1 VDCEGGSSLKWKS
14 KDGVPMTYIA
24 RLLTWLI
31 CSTLFIFQLTG
42 CSGGGSRGNPGP
54 ETVSIKGVA
63 QAGPIDGKVTIYE
76 LDANGNKVMPPLGTQ
91 EDVKDGVFNISVPK
105 GDHPIIIAASGTYK
119 DEATGAIVDMKGQE
133 LTQIVADTQQSSD
146 VPVTPT
152 TTFVADMVHEKI
164 RKGELLRMDAKGAI
178 EESSQ
183 KVAQLFG
190 VDPDTIKAVPKP
202 PTQMDSLSN
211 EGKAALLLTAISQ
224 AMKDGK
230 LTPDKGVNPIEAIK
244 SFSSALAQKSEENK
258 KISGDDFQTDPKLE
272 NFGNQWSTKL
282 KEARDSVIR
291 SVNLEL
297 PVGWKAPKAD
307 VGVGSVN
314 FPPVAQG
321 GFVEIVD
328 TEPSAGLRATDPN
341 QDLLT
346 FVVVKQGSKGD
357 IVFINANRG
366 LFRYV
371 PRSNQ
376 FGSDS
381 FTYKVSDGFLEST
394 TVTVQLNRV
403 PKNGVFA
410 QNCYLNGKIFSAL
423 PNGSG
428 FCIGDNLYY
437 ISNQPYP
444 GLDKT
449 GTGLS
454 GSKFYSNGNLANGY
468 LGGKVYKDGEFL
480 NGINP
485 ADNRFYI
492 AGEIGNGEINGIVY
506 YYGLPA
512 NGYVDGT
519 LVISGIKQDI
529 PQTGFYTAY
538 LPATNT
544 YINFNDGILA
554 NGVIDGKCFSKGYKT
569 SGFVDEKLCYHG
581 VLTSGC
587 FFGGAGFGGIGDSS
601 PNFKLNK
608 AYCYK
613 DGLPVNGIC
622 GTFRASENKLYCING
637 EPVEGFFDGKCFKF
651 DALYFP
657 KNGWIDDKYCLAGE
671 SAPYLS
677 FRPQPESE
685 ASELISSL
693 KFDKRAVGTSETARF
708 TVTNFGAVTALSL
721 AVSMTA
727 QLEHSHDWSWSTMI
741 NEENNP
747 FTISENT
754 CINSLEAKSTCTISV
769 RFEPKSAGNFRA
781 ELSLAYKFGT
791 FDLHLKRVLM
801 GQGFEPG
808 KLAFDGTSSV
818 DFPNTA
824 VGAQVPNRVIVIKN
838 IGSENVSNLK
848 VLKTRAPFEIGAS
861 TCPTASYSFLAG
873 KATCAVTIH
882 FSPHSVGP
890 QKGNLIVEYSS
901 AQGPGRVSIDLQG
914 LSLPRNNSVCGRLG
928 DICDDIG
935 QPVDDNFICGNPGN
949 GCYDNKAAMEHGQ
962 AKLPDETPIVLVTN
976 KNGFKIWKELFG
988 ERIIHASGLWKSN
1001 AYGGGWQM
1009 KLNPNGKGFSDD
1021 YFIDI
1026 DQLSGRACAPNGT
1039 LPSVFIDDTTPDLKF
1054 APGFCLYYDGGTRAS
1069 LGKKQCMANWDLP
1082 DCKMRNDR
1090 LVPQG
1095 VFGIDFLGWWR
1106 PLEIRLLATPVGGGK
1121 WYVGNVLT
1129 CRLKG
1134 MRLPTFFEIDN
1145 RVNDINF
1152 PLNDFPLEDGNPSPN
1167 LPFPKPA
1174 FADTHGVPPVG
1185 DQVAGPYLSF
1195 TATSFNSPANTD
1207 PGGSSYWT
1215 YPYSYRGR
1223 GFSEYLGI
1231 RCVLP

>member
-1 VDCEGGSSLKWKS
+1 MDYEGGSSLKWKS
-14 KDGVPMTYIA
+14 KEGIPMIYLA

-42 CSGGGSRGNPGP
+42 CSGGGSGGNPTLNQGK
-54 ETVSIKGVA
+54 EKVSIRGVA
-63 QAGPIDGKVTIYE
+63 QAGPINGSVNIYE
-76 LDANGNKVMPPLGTQ
+76 MGPNGERGKFLGAQNT
-91 EDVKDGVFNISVPK
+91 DNGVFEIDIQKTENPV
-105 GDHPIIIAASGTYK
+105 IIEADGTYV
-119 DEATGAIVDMKGQE
+119 DETTGLKVNMQGHVLKQILPNATENTDA
-133 LTQIVADTQQSSD
+133 
-146 VPVTPT
+146 PVTPV
-152 TTFVADMVHEKI
+152 TTFVADMVQEKI
-164 RKGELLRMDAKGAI
+164 EKGLLLRMDVERDIK
-178 EESSQ
+178 ESNQ

-190 VDPDTIKAVPKP
+190 VDLDTIKAVPKP
-202 PTQMDSLSN
+202 PTQMDSQSK
-211 EGKAALLLTAISQ
+211 EGKAAFLLTAISQ
-224 AMKDGK
+224 AMKDGG
-230 LTPDKGVNPIEAIK
+230 LTPDQGVNPVEALK
-244 SFSSALAQKSEENK
+244 KLSSALAQKKEDEQRM
-258 KISGDDFQTDPKLE
+258 SGSDFVSDPKLQ
-272 NFGNQWSTKL
+272 NFVIKWATKL
-282 KEARDSVIR
+282 KEAREKVAVDKGIT
-291 SVNLEL
+291 L
-297 PVGWKAPKAD
+297 PANWAPPRAD
-307 VGVGSVN
+307 VGKDSVN
-314 FPPVAQG
+314 YAPEAMSDFIK
-321 GFVEIVD
+321 IVD
-328 TEPSAGLRATDPN
+328 EAPEKGLTASDRNGDV
-341 QDLLT
+341 LT
-346 FVVVKQGSKGD
+346 FKIVIPPSKG
-357 IVFINANRG
+357 VVEFTNQNTG
-366 LFRYV
+366 TFRYI
-371 PRSNQ
+371 PTSNQ

-381 FTYKVSDGFLEST
+381 FTFKVSDGLLESR
-394 TVTVQLNRV
+394 VFTVQLNRV
-403 PKNGVFA
+403 PENGVF
-410 QNCYLNGKIFSAL
+410 NNECYFKGIVVSQLLNGKGL
-423 PNGSG
+423 
-428 FCIGDNLYY
+428 CIGDGFYY
-437 ISNQPYP
+437 ISNQPHP
-444 GLDKT
+444 GLDRT

-506 YYGLPA
+506 DSGLPA
-512 NGYVDGT
+512 NGYVDGA
-519 LVISGIKQDI
+519 LVISGVKQDI

-538 LPATNT
+538 LPATNM

-569 SGFVDEKLCYHG
+569 SGFVDGKLCYDG
-581 VLTSGC
+581 VLKSGC
-587 FFGGAGFGGIGDSS
+587 FFGGGGVGSGVGGFS

-651 DALYFP
+651 DAHYFP
-657 KNGWIDDKYCLAGE
+657 KSGWIDDKYCLAGE

-685 ASELISSL
+685 FESTSSL
-693 KFDKRAVGTSETARF
+693 EFDKRAVGTSETARF

-721 AVSMTA
+721 AVSMT
-727 QLEHSHDWSWSTMI
+727 

-754 CINSLEAKSTCTISV
+754 CITSLEAKSTCTISV

-791 FDLHLKRVLM
+791 FDLNRTLVLM

-808 KLAFDGTSSV
+808 NLAFDGTSRV

-838 IGSENVSNLK
+838 VGSEKVWNLK

-861 TCPTASYSFLAG
+861 TCPTDLAG
-873 KATCAVTIH
+873 KATCTVTIH

-890 QKGNLIVEYSS
+890 QMGNLKVEYSS
-901 AQGPGRVSIDLQG
+901 AQGPGRVSMDLQG

-928 DICDDIG
+928 DICDDIV
-935 QPVDDNFICGNPGN
+935 QPVDSNFVCGNPGN

-976 KNGFKIWKELFG
+976 KNGFKVWKELSG

-1001 AYGGGWQM
+1001 VYGGGWQM
-1009 KLNPNGKGFSDD
+1009 KLNPNGKGFSDE

-1054 APGFCLYYDGGTRAS
+1054 APGFCLYYDGGTLAA
-1069 LGKKQCMANWDLP
+1069 LGKKQCMANWELP

-1095 VFGIDFLGWWR
+1095 IFGIDFLGWWR

-1152 PLNDFPLEDGNPSPN
+1152 PLKDFPLEDGNPSPN

-1174 FADTHGVPPVG
+1174 FADTHGVPPVPVG
-1185 DQVAGPYLSF
+1185 DQVAGSYLSF

-1215 YPYSYRGR
+1215 YPSSYGGR
-1223 GFSEYLGI
+1223 GFSEYLAI